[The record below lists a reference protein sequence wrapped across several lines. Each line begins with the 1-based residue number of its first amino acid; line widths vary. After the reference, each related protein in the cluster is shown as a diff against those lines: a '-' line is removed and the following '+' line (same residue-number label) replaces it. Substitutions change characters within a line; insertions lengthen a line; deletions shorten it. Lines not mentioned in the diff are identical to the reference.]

1 VASIFPNPPSSS
13 AHSVPPPYIGR
24 QTEDN
29 AWAISKMPI
38 KKINII
44 AHDRAYAIAMAVLGA
59 TLPPITPVSAQD
71 AAKIE
76 AGENVFNTNCAIC
89 HGDQLVSTGQTFDLR
104 RLKDNERPRFDNS
117 VRNGKNQMPP
127 WKGKLTDEEIDQL
140 WHYIRANAYQK

>member
-1 VASIFPNPPSSS
+1 
-13 AHSVPPPYIGR
+13 
-24 QTEDN
+24 
-29 AWAISKMPI
+29 MPI
-38 KKINII
+38 TTKNII
-44 AHDRAYAIAMAVLGA
+44 ARARAYAIAMAVLGA
-59 TLPPITPVSAQD
+59 ALSPITTVSAQD

>member
-1 VASIFPNPPSSS
+1 LLLHVE
-13 AHSVPPPYIGR
+13 GR
-24 QTEDN
+24 TEGN
-29 AWAISKMPI
+29 AQAGSKMPI
-38 KKINII
+38 KKKNISWRVG
-44 AHDRAYAIAMAVLGA
+44 ARVSAMVVLGA
-59 TLPPITPVSAQD
+59 ALSPVSTVSAQD

-104 RLKDNERPRFDNS
+104 RLKDNERARFENS

>member
-1 VASIFPNPPSSS
+1 
-13 AHSVPPPYIGR
+13 
-24 QTEDN
+24 
-29 AWAISKMPI
+29 M
-38 KKINII
+38 KKIIRSVGARI
-44 AHDRAYAIAMAVLGA
+44 GAVVALGVA
-59 TLPPITPVSAQD
+59 LSAVASAQD

-104 RLKDNERPRFDNS
+104 RLKDNERARFENS